1 MSKITFKVFGFAY
14 ICWVSSSTGN
24 IFEGIFLIV
33 KTSMK
38 INMKQGEEM
47 TTMLEYEACV

>member
-1 MSKITFKVFGFAY
+1 MSKITFKVLVLHTFVGYLHQLEVFFKA
-14 ICWVSSSTGN
+14 
-24 IFEGIFLIV
+24 FFLIL

-47 TTMLEYEACV
+47 TNMLEYEACV